1 MNIDDILNTNVTD
14 ATPGFGAAVK
24 IAKSNYSRLASHRN
38 LITYSTADI
47 LHSCPRKYQIKKLQA
62 DAGTES
68 RINSP
73 TFAFGHA
80 VGAGVAVY
88 DSTQDLRKAIFE
100 AFLAWDIDLFSEERK
115 SRNTAGKSF
124 FEAIWALFAYE
135 NFYQSETTLAEYEV
149 VKIEGTVAIDF
160 EDGHFYSGHIDEV
173 LQHKQTGR
181 FLVKENKTTGFANVD
196 PVLYANSDQALSY
209 AVVIDMLGG
218 TEYEVLYTVYS
229 ATAQAWMQ
237 FPFVKN
243 ANKKAE
249 WIQDQLLIHQQVDHY
264 AQLDFFPKRG
274 RSCFNFMKRC
284 EYYESCDLAQSN
296 VFGKSFSDLPIIRSI
311 SDINEIEPVDY
322 ATTLSEI
329 VARQQERLD
338 RNIS

>member
-24 IAKSNYSRLASHRN
+24 VLNSNYAKLASHRN
-38 LITYSTADI
+38 LITYSTADL
-47 LHSCPRKYQIKKLQA
+47 LHTCPRKYQIKKLQA

-68 RINSP
+68 RLNSP

-88 DSTQDLRKAIFE
+88 DQTQDLRQAIWA
-100 AFLAWDIDLFSEERK
+100 AFLAWDIDLFLEERK
-115 SRNTAGKSF
+115 ATRSAGKSF

-135 NFYQSETTLAEYEV
+135 NFYHSETSLPEYET
-149 VKIEGTVAIDF
+149 VKIEGTIAIDF

-173 LQHKQTGR
+173 LRHKQSGR
-181 FLVKENKTTGFANVD
+181 FLVKENKTTGFTNVD

-209 AVVIDMLGG
+209 AIVIDMLGG

-229 ATAQAWMQ
+229 ATAQAWSQ

-249 WIQDQLLIHQQVDHY
+249 WIQDQLLIHQQIDHY

-274 RSCFNFMKRC
+274 RSCFNYMKRC

-296 VFGKSFSDLPIIRSI
+296 VFGKSFSELPTIKSI
-311 SDINEIEPVDY
+311 ADINEIEPVDF
-322 ATTLSEI
+322 ATTLTEI
-329 VARQQERLD
+329 VARQQERLGKTL
-338 RNIS
+338 